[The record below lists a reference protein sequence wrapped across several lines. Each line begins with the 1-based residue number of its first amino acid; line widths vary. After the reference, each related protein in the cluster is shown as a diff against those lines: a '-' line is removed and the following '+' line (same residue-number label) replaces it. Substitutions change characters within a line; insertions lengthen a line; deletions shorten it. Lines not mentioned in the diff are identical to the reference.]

1 MEEQAHAMQLGVYCI
16 LPSRHTVQLLRGVHY
31 LHSRSPP
38 ALGDSASALEPHNPR
53 TTPTKAMMNIASAI
67 LGVVYILLFS

>member
-1 MEEQAHAMQLGVYCI
+1 MENYKYNKKTI
-16 LPSRHTVQLLRGVHY
+16 
-31 LHSRSPP
+31 LHSIIVSFAWEISLCTP
-38 ALGDSASALEPHNPR
+38 AGAYALIEPHNPR